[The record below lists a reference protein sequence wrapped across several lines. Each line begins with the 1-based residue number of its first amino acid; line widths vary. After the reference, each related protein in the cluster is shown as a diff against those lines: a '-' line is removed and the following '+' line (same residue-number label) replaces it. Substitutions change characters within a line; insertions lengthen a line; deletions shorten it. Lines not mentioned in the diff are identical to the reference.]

1 MGYVCI
7 HGHFYQPP
15 RENPWLEAVELQD
28 SAYPYHDWNER
39 VTAECYAPNS
49 AARILNTEQRIIR
62 ILNNYEKIS
71 FNFGP
76 TLLSW
81 LEIKSPKVYRAI
93 LQADQVSKERFS
105 GHGSAIAQSYHHI
118 IMPLANQRDK
128 HTQVVWGIRDF
139 EHRFGRFPEGMWLPE
154 TAVDI
159 ETLEILAKLGIKFT
173 ILAPCQAC
181 QEGKIGGRSWKD
193 VSGERIDPSMPYR
206 LNLPSGRKISLFFY
220 DGPISRAVAFEDLLA
235 NGEGFA
241 KRLMAGFAED
251 LRPWPE
257 LVHIA
262 TDGETYGHHH
272 RFGEMALAS
281 ALAYIESNQ
290 LAQITNYGEYLER
303 HPPIHRVEIVENTA
317 WSCIHGIERWR
328 SNCGCNSGGHNEWN
342 QEWRQPLREALDWL
356 RDTLAPK
363 YEQRVQ
369 ELLKDAWAARDEYID
384 VVLDRSNESVERFL
398 KKHAVRELDTNERVV
413 VLRLLELQRHA
424 MLMYTSCGWFFDDV
438 SGVETVQVLHYA
450 GRALDLAQQVFGD
463 RLEADFL
470 QRLAKAKSNIPE
482 HGDGARIYETF
493 VKPSRVDLLKVGSH
507 YAVSDIF
514 EAYGEHAELNC
525 YAVDRKLHS
534 CRQSGTAKLVMG
546 KARFTS
552 TITQESATL
561 DFGAVHFGKH
571 HLAAWVR
578 ADGNAEGDGA
588 RLNELIEAFSQDGKN
603 DEAEI
608 RSRLKQAGDVHSLQA
623 LFRDEQRKVLGVLSN
638 SVLAEVDAVHRQVYE
653 RHAEFMRFLASS
665 GMPLPRSFQA
675 SARSA
680 LNSFLRDAL
689 AADELRT
696 DRVHSLLTEAKA
708 LEIILDAATLGFV
721 LRKRIEKMAEAVAAD
736 VADVRQIEQLQKAV
750 ALARSLP
757 FAVDLWWVQTLCHE
771 WIEQAYGGFLSNAN
785 AGDKNA
791 QAWISAV
798 VALSEQLLFLH
809 PCGETVRGLP
819 DGVLSKGVQSGA

>member
-15 RENPWLEAVELQD
+15 RENPWLETVELQD

-39 VTAECYAPNS
+39 ITAECYAPNS
-49 AARILNTEQRIIR
+49 AARILNTEERIIR

-71 FNFGP
+71 FDFGP

-81 LEIKSPKVYRAI
+81 MEIRSPRVYRAI

-105 GHGSAIAQSYHHI
+105 GHGSAIAQAYHHI

-154 TAVDI
+154 TAADI
-159 ETLEILAKLGIKFT
+159 ETLEILAELGIKFT
-173 ILAPCQAC
+173 ILAPRQAR

-272 RFGEMALAS
+272 RFGEMALTS
-281 ALAYIESNQ
+281 ALNYIESNQ
-290 LAQITNYGEYLER
+290 LAQLTNYGEYLER
-303 HPPIHRVEIVENTA
+303 HPPIHRVEILENSS

-328 SNCGCNSGGHNEWN
+328 SNCGCNSGGRSGWS
-342 QEWRQPLREALDWL
+342 QEWRKPLREALDWL

-363 YEQRVQ
+363 YEQRAQ
-369 ELLKDAWAARDEYID
+369 ELLRDAWAARNGYID
-384 VVLDRSNESVERFL
+384 VILDRSNESIERFL
-398 KKHAVRELDTNERVV
+398 KKHALRELDRNERV
-413 VLRLLELQRHA
+413 LALKLLEIQRHA
-424 MLMYTSCGWFFDDV
+424 MLMYTSCGWFFDEL
-438 SGVETVQVLHYA
+438 SGIETVQVLHYA
-450 GRALDLAQQVFGD
+450 GRAIELAQQVFGD
-463 RLEADFL
+463 QLEASFL
-470 QRLAKAKSNIPE
+470 QRLAKAKSNLQE
-482 HGDGARIYETF
+482 YGDGARIYETL

-507 YAVSDIF
+507 YAVSDMF
-514 EAYGEHAELNC
+514 EAYDEHAELYS
-525 YAVDRKLHS
+525 YAVDRKEHS
-534 CRQSGTAKLVMG
+534 CHQSGNAKLVLG
-546 KARFTS
+546 KAVFTS
-552 TITQESATL
+552 IITQESATL
-561 DFGAVHFGKH
+561 DFGVVHFGGH
-571 HLAAWVR
+571 HVIAGVR
-578 ADGNAEGDGA
+578 ADSSAEGDRA
-588 RLNELIEAFSQDGKN
+588 RLNELLEAFSDN
-603 DEAEI
+603 EAEI
-608 RSRLKQAGDVHSLQA
+608 RSCLRQIFGDVHSLQA
-623 LFRDEQRKVLGVLSN
+623 LFRDEQRKVLGILSN
-638 SVLAEVDAVHRQVYE
+638 SVLAEVDAAHRQIYE
-653 RHAEFMRFLASS
+653 CHAEFMRFLASS
-665 GMPLPRSFQA
+665 GMPLPKSFQA

-680 LNSFLRDAL
+680 LNGFLRDGL
-689 AADELRT
+689 AADELRPAH
-696 DRVHSLLTEAKA
+696 VHSLLAEAKA
-708 LEIILDAATLGFV
+708 LDIILDAATLEFV
-721 LRKRIEKMAEAVAAD
+721 MRKRIEKMAEAVATN
-736 VADVRQIEQLQKAV
+736 VADVRAIEQLRKVV

-757 FAVDLWWVQTLCHE
+757 FTVDLWWVQTLCHE
-771 WIEQAYGGFLSNAN
+771 WIGQAYCEFLAKAD

-791 QAWISAV
+791 QAWISELS
-798 VALSEQLLFLH
+798 ALSEQLLFSR
-809 PCGETVRGLP
+809 PGGETVKALP
-819 DGVLSKGVQSGA
+819 DELLSKRMQSGA

>member
-1 MGYVCI
+1 
-7 HGHFYQPP
+7 
-15 RENPWLEAVELQD
+15 
-28 SAYPYHDWNER
+28 
-39 VTAECYAPNS
+39 
-49 AARILNTEQRIIR
+49 
-62 ILNNYEKIS
+62 
-71 FNFGP
+71 
-76 TLLSW
+76 

-93 LQADQVSKERFS
+93 LRADQVSKERFS
-105 GHGSAIAQSYHHI
+105 GHGSAIAQAYHHI

-128 HTQVVWGIRDF
+128 HTQIVWGIRDF

-159 ETLEILAKLGIKFT
+159 ETLDILATFGIKFT
-173 ILAPCQAC
+173 ILAPCQAR
-181 QEGKIGGRSWKD
+181 QESKIGGRSWKD

-206 LNLPSGRKISLFFY
+206 LNLPSGRQISLFFY
-220 DGPISRAVAFEDLLA
+220 DGPISRAVAFEDLLD

-272 RFGEMALAS
+272 RLGEMALAS
-281 ALAYIESNQ
+281 ALAYIESNG
-290 LAQITNYGEYLER
+290 LAQLTNYGEYLER

-328 SNCGCNSGGHNEWN
+328 SNCGCNSGGHNGWN

-363 YEQRVQ
+363 YEQRAQ
-369 ELLKDAWAARDEYID
+369 ELLKDAWVARNEYID
-384 VVLDRSNESVERFL
+384 VVLARTNAARSNESIERFF
-398 KKHAVRELDTNERVV
+398 KKHALRELDSEERVV
-413 VLRLLELQRHA
+413 ALKLLELQRHA
-424 MLMYTSCGWFFDDV
+424 MLMYTSCGWFFDEV
-438 SGVETVQVLHYA
+438 SGIETVQVLHYA
-450 GRALDLAQQVFGD
+450 GRAIDLAQQVFGD
-463 RLEADFL
+463 PLEADFL
-470 QRLAKAKSNIPE
+470 QRLAKAKSNVPE

-514 EAYGEHAELNC
+514 EAYGEHAELYC
-525 YAVDRKLHS
+525 YAVDRKEHS
-534 CRQSGTAKLVMG
+534 CRQSGNATLVTG
-546 KARFTS
+546 RARFTS
-552 TITQESATL
+552 TITQESAALNFAT
-561 DFGAVHFGKH
+561 VHFGKH
-571 HLAAWVR
+571 HVAAGVR
-578 ADGNAEGDGA
+578 AQRTAEGDCA
-588 RLNELIEAFSQDGKN
+588 SLNELIEAFSHDERKV

-608 RSRLKQAGDVHSLQA
+608 RSCLKQVFGDVHSLQA

-638 SVLAEVDAVHRQVYE
+638 SVLAEVDAAHRQVYE
-653 RHAEFMRFLASS
+653 RHAEFMRFVTSS
-665 GMPLPRSFQA
+665 GMPLPKSFQA

-689 AADELRT
+689 AADELRP
-696 DRVHSLLTEAKA
+696 DHVHSLLAEAKA
-708 LEIILDAATLGFV
+708 LEIIWDVPTLEFV
-721 LRKRIEKMAEAVAAD
+721 MRKRIERMAEAVATN
-736 VADVRQIEQLQKAV
+736 VADVRSIAQLQKLV

-771 WIEQAYGGFLSNAN
+771 WMGQAYCEFLAKAD

-791 QAWISAV
+791 QAWIAELS
-798 VALSEQLLFLH
+798 ALSEQLLFLH
-809 PCGETVRGLP
+809 PGGETVQVLP
-819 DGVLSKGVQSGA
+819 DSPLSKGMQSGA